1 MLARQNSR
9 EEVSPWAIIS
19 AVAPMKLHGVW
30 IMIDAMTS
38 AIWLTEE

>member
-9 EEVSPWAIIS
+9 DDVSPWAIMR

-30 IMIDAMTS
+30 IMIAAITK